1 MTNKLP
7 KVEKAKVE
15 LKEQLLLFKNK
26 NGFMLTSIDFEDLR
40 DKAQNLI
47 DALEG
52 GKNQEETKP
61 VSNFLWQDLDTFPPQ
76 EEIVILRSKNFGGRW
91 VPFFG
96 YSDGCGDFQDLT
108 GEFTYDMLPT
118 EEGMEYIELY
128 DLVDHIE
135 KITNDMEQT
144 KLDFEE
150 RLRKLEGK
158 Y

>member
-61 VSNFLWQDLDTFPPQ
+61 VSNFLWRDLDSLHQ
-76 EEIVILRSKNFGGRW
+76 EEIVILRSKNLEGGW

-96 YSDGCGDFQDLT
+96 YSDDCGDFQDLT

-118 EEGMEYIELY
+118 EEGMEYIELR

-158 Y
+158 